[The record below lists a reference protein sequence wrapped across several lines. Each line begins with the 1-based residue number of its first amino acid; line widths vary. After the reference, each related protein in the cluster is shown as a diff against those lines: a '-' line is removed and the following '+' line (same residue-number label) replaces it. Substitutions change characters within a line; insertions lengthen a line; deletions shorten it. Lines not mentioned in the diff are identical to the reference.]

1 MPRFPS
7 IKRRLEMSDSA
18 TSHLQS
24 PILCQL
30 LKMTVPHDQNHE
42 DTAVTHIAKRII
54 SYIIINRRKKVAQKG
69 TVENEK
75 NAQFPGLIVA
85 K

>member
-1 MPRFPS
+1 
-7 IKRRLEMSDSA
+7 
-18 TSHLQS
+18 
-24 PILCQL
+24 
-30 LKMTVPHDQNHE
+30 MTVPHDQNHE

-69 TVENEK
+69 TAENEK
-75 NAQFPGLIVA
+75 NAQFPGLFVA